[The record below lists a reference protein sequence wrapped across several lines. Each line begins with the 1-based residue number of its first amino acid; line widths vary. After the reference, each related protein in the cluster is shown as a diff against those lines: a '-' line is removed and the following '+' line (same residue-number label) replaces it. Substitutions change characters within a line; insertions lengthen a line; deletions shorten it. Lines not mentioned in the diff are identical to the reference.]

1 MAACTHSGPV
11 QPDVRALAI
20 GWLDTSHPYTAGSV
34 DDAFVADLFAACRM
48 HATARTRGWHQC
60 TLCQA
65 ETKQRSIAAGESA
78 EASVFWASSGDEAT
92 IMLGRDD
99 ETWDVALTVPT
110 EVVERIAW
118 ATEKEA

>member
-1 MAACTHSGPV
+1 VDVDVAVGREADGRLLVTL
-11 QPDVRALAI
+11 QTATWEINVRANEVELAKLGEI
-20 GWLDTSHPYTAGSV
+20 RTA
-34 DDAFVADLFAACRM
+34 D
-48 HATARTRGWHQC
+48 WNQ
-60 TLCQA
+60 
-65 ETKQRSIAAGESA
+65 QRSIAAGESA